1 VLQSKDGHAL
11 WVSSSVIQSML
22 PLPEVVEGGIIVRNV
37 ANQPIGELIPYVAG
51 FSG

>member
-1 VLQSKDGHAL
+1 
-11 WVSSSVIQSML
+11 ML

-51 FSG
+51 FLG